1 MRAWETPEMLQ
12 QQLAGML
19 INGHFGLWYD
29 MARYDQHRRARHFS
43 VSLTQHVLR
52 GWMAF
57 QNLFHSNGVQFRSK
71 ARPLRLT
78 TWWRDPRPTLLGL
91 HMFSCSRLGCEDL
104 TTLWSSPV
112 ATGFRGQ
119 VSFHIQL
126 RSNLV
131 YLGLILESLG
141 MSWSFSVKVW
151 NAFWFCLFDCQYG
164 VVLHFCGDLRE
175 PNRTSLY
182 WQA

>member
-1 MRAWETPEMLQ
+1 MDT
-12 QQLAGML
+12 
-19 INGHFGLWYD
+19 FGLWYD
-29 MARYDQHRRARHFS
+29 MARPTSKHWRSMFWADGWLFKIFS
-43 VSLTQHVLR
+43 IQTV
-52 GWMAF
+52 
-57 QNLFHSNGVQFRSK
+57 VQFRCK

-91 HMFSCSRLGCEDL
+91 HMFSCSRLGGEDL

-112 ATGFRGQ
+112 AAIWF
-119 VSFHIQL
+119 
-126 RSNLV
+126 N

-141 MSWSFSVKVW
+141 MSWSFLAKVW

-164 VVLHFCGDLRE
+164 VVLHFCRDLRG